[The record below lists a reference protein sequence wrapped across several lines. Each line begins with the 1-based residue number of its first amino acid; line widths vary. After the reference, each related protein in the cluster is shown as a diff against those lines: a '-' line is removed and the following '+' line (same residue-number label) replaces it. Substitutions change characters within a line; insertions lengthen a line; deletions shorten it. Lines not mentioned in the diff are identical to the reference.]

1 MGERLSEIQN
11 YLLRITSEMEV
22 GRGGL
27 IRGRFQYFSGSS
39 ELLGGHCTASVE
51 IRGLKQGDIGYQK
64 RVALAPDKPAGEGAR
79 FNKGFIFGRTQAVG
93 CCSLSE
99 TGSLS
104 MQMAL
109 GLIARIVDKR
119 RMGAV
124 RSIQADNTVL
134 DN

>member
-1 MGERLSEIQN
+1 
-11 YLLRITSEMEV
+11 
-22 GRGGL
+22 
-27 IRGRFQYFSGSS
+27 
-39 ELLGGHCTASVE
+39 
-51 IRGLKQGDIGYQK
+51 
-64 RVALAPDKPAGEGAR
+64 
-79 FNKGFIFGRTQAVG
+79 
-93 CCSLSE
+93 
-99 TGSLS
+99 